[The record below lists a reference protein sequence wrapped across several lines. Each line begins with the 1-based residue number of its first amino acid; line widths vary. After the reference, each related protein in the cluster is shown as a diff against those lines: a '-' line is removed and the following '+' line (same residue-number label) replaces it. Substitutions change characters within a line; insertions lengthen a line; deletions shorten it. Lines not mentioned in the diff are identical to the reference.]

1 MVKIEVQKIGSR
13 KGVDEM
19 EKETMERYQAWLND
33 PSISE
38 KDKEV
43 LKKMNESEIQD
54 AFFKD
59 LEFGTAGMRGVIG
72 LGANRMNF
80 YTVGR
85 ATQAFANYINK
96 TVRGEKSVAISYDT
110 RNFSKD
116 FAIESAEILAANGI
130 KVYLFDDFRPTPLL
144 SFAVR
149 YLKTTAGIM
158 ITASHNPLE
167 YNGYK
172 VYWSNGAQ
180 VIPPHDEGIIKEYEE
195 IKSFGEI
202 KRIPFEEAKKKGLV
216 VMVGQEVDLGYFE
229 KALSYSFG
237 ISSKDLK
244 IVYTPLHGT
253 GTKIVPPLLEKVG
266 FGIYIQKEQ
275 QVPDGNFPTVNYPN
289 PEFDDAFKLA
299 LDDAKRLD
307 ADIVVAS
314 DPDADR
320 MGVLVKHKEDY
331 VRIDGN
337 QMGILFLNFLL
348 EMYSK
353 KGMPK
358 NPAVIE
364 SIVSSKLF
372 AKIAKAH
379 GVEVSEVLTGFKWIC
394 NEADRLRAEGKT
406 VFFAY
411 EESYGYNI
419 GDFVYDKDS
428 GTPIMVTCEMA
439 AYYKQK
445 GMTLVDALEEIYK
458 KYGYYLEGQLSPV
471 YEGGAGVEKIKRI
484 MKRLR
489 ENPIENLA
497 GHKLTGMIDYLKGHG
512 QIPPSD
518 VLRMEFG
525 DKLLVYAR
533 PSGTEPKVKF
543 YFMVMNMETFEE
555 AKSLLE
561 KAKEEFT
568 KVLGLED

>member
-1 MVKIEVQKIGSR
+1 MDKTTIQ
-13 KGVDEM
+13 
-19 EKETMERYQAWLND
+19 RYQAWLDD
-33 PSISE
+33 PSISKE
-38 KDKEV
+38 DKEE
-43 LKKMNESEIQD
+43 LKSFNEFQIQD
-54 AFFKD
+54 AFYKD
-59 LEFGTAGMRGVIG
+59 LEFGTGGMRGIMG

-80 YTVGR
+80 YTVGK
-85 ATQAFANYINK
+85 ATQALANYINK
-96 TVRGEKSVAISYDT
+96 TVKGEKSVVISYDT
-110 RNFSKD
+110 RNFSKE
-116 FAIESAEILAANGI
+116 FAVESAKILAANGI

-149 YLKTTAGIM
+149 YLKTSAGIM
-158 ITASHNPLE
+158 ITASHNPPQ

-172 VYWSNGAQ
+172 AYWSNGAQ
-180 VIPPHDEGIIKEYEE
+180 VIPPHDEGIIKEYEA

-202 KRIPFEEAKKKGLV
+202 KSMPIEMAEEKGLV
-216 VMVGQEVDLGYFE
+216 VIVGEEVDSAYFE

-237 ISSKDLK
+237 ITSKNLK

-253 GTKIVPPLLEKVG
+253 GIKIVPPLLEKVG
-266 FGIYIQKEQ
+266 FDIYVQKEQ

-289 PEFDDAFKLA
+289 PEFDDAYKLA
-299 LDDAKRLD
+299 LDDAKKIN
-307 ADIVVAS
+307 ADLIVAS

-320 MGVLVKHKEDY
+320 MGILVKHKGDY

-337 QMGILFLNFLL
+337 QMGTLLLNFLL
-348 EMYSK
+348 DMYSQ
-353 KGMPK
+353 KGLQK
-358 NPAVIE
+358 NLAVIE

-379 GVEVSEVLTGFKWIC
+379 GIWVSEVLTGFKWIC

-406 VFFAY
+406 VFFAF

-439 AYYKQK
+439 AYYNQK
-445 GMTLVDALEEIYK
+445 GMTLVDVLDEIYK
-458 KYGYYLEGQLSPV
+458 KYGYYLESQLSPV
-471 YEGGAGVEKIKRI
+471 YEGEAGVEKIKRI

-497 GHKLTGMIDYLKGHG
+497 GHNLTEMIDYLKGHN

-518 VLRMEFG
+518 VLKMEFG

-543 YFMVMNMETFEE
+543 YFMVMNMETLEKAE
-555 AKSLLE
+555 SLLE

-568 KVLGLED
+568 QILGLEN

>member
-1 MVKIEVQKIGSR
+1 
-13 KGVDEM
+13 M
-19 EKETMERYQAWLND
+19 EKETLKRYEVWLND
-33 PSISE
+33 PAISD
-38 KDKEV
+38 KDKEE
-43 LKKMNESEIQD
+43 LKKMKPDEIQD
-54 AFFKD
+54 AFFMD
-59 LEFGTAGMRGVIG
+59 LEFGTAGLRGIMG

-85 ATQAFANYINK
+85 ATQALANYINK
-96 TVRGEKSVAISYDT
+96 TVEGEKSVAVSYDT
-110 RNFSKD
+110 RKFSKE
-116 FAIESAEILAANGI
+116 FAVESAQILAANGI

-149 YLKTTAGIM
+149 FLKATAGIM
-158 ITASHNPLE
+158 ITASHNPPE

-180 VIPPHDEGIIKEYEE
+180 IIPPHDKGIIEEYE
-195 IKSFGEI
+195 KLSFADV
-202 KRIPFEEAKKKGLV
+202 KRMSFDEAKDKGFV
-216 VMVGQEVDLGYFE
+216 VMVGKEVDSAYFE

-253 GTKIVPPLLEKVG
+253 GIKIVPPLLEKVG
-266 FGIYIQKEQ
+266 FDVYIQKEQ
-275 QVPDGNFPTVNYPN
+275 QIPDGSFPTVSYPN
-289 PEFDDAFKLA
+289 PEFDEAFELA
-299 LDDAKRLD
+299 LKDARSID

-320 MGVLVKHKEDY
+320 MGVLVKHKGDC

-337 QMGILFLNFLL
+337 QMGILLLNFLL
-348 EMYSK
+348 TMYSE
-353 KGMPK
+353 KGMPE

-372 AKIAKAH
+372 AKIARAH

-394 NEADRLRAEGKT
+394 NEADRLRKEGKT

-411 EESYGYNI
+411 EESYGYNV

-439 AYYKQK
+439 AYYKKK

-458 KYGYYLEGQLSPV
+458 KYGYYLEDQLSPV
-471 YEGGAGVEKIKRI
+471 YEGEKGLEKIKGI
-484 MKRLR
+484 MERLR
-489 ENPIENLA
+489 EKPIESLA
-497 GHKLTGMIDYLKGHG
+497 GHRLTRVVDYLKGYDR
-512 QIPPSD
+512 ISPSD
-518 VLRMEFG
+518 VLKMEFG
-525 DKLLVYAR
+525 EKFIVYVR
-533 PSGTEPKVKF
+533 PSGTEPKIKF
-543 YFMVMNMETFEE
+543 YFMAMEMENIEE
-555 AKSLLE
+555 AKKLL
-561 KAKEEFT
+561 KRAKEELV
-568 KVLGLED
+568 KVLDLEE

>member
-1 MVKIEVQKIGSR
+1 M
-13 KGVDEM
+13 D
-19 EKETMERYQAWLND
+19 KETMERYQAWLND

-43 LKKMNESEIQD
+43 LRKMSESEIQD

-59 LEFGTAGMRGVIG
+59 LEFGTAGMRGIMG

-80 YTVGR
+80 YTVGK

-96 TVRGEKSVAISYDT
+96 AVEGEKSVAISYDT
-110 RNFSKD
+110 RNFSRD

-149 YLKTTAGIM
+149 FLRATAGIM
-158 ITASHNPLE
+158 ITASHNPPE

-180 VIPPHDEGIIKEYEE
+180 IIPPHDQGIIEEYE
-195 IKSFGEI
+195 KLSFADV
-202 KRIPFEEAKKKGLV
+202 KRMSFDEAKDKGFA
-216 VMVGQEVDLGYFE
+216 VMVGKKVDSAYFE

-253 GTKIVPPLLEKVG
+253 GIKIVPALLEKVG
-266 FGIYIQKEQ
+266 FDVYIQKEQ
-275 QVPDGNFPTVNYPN
+275 QVPDGNFPTVSYPN
-289 PEFDDAFKLA
+289 PEFDEAFELA
-299 LDDAKRLD
+299 LKDARSID

-320 MGVLVKHKEDY
+320 MGVLVKHKRDY

-337 QMGILFLNFLL
+337 QMGILLLNFLL

-439 AYYKQK
+439 AYYKQE
-445 GMTLVDALEEIYK
+445 GMTLVDALEKIYK

-471 YEGGAGVEKIKRI
+471 YEGEAGVEKIRRI

-489 ENPIENLA
+489 ENPIESLA

-518 VLRMEFG
+518 VLKMEFG
-525 DKLLVYAR
+525 DRLLVYAR

-543 YFMVMNMETFEE
+543 YFMVMNMESLEE

-561 KAKEEFT
+561 KAKEEFVKT
-568 KVLGLED
+568 LGLED

>member
-1 MVKIEVQKIGSR
+1 
-13 KGVDEM
+13 
-19 EKETMERYQAWLND
+19 MERYQAWLDD

-54 AFFKD
+54 AFFMD
-59 LEFGTAGMRGVIG
+59 LEFGTAGLRGIMG

-80 YTVGR
+80 YTVGK
-85 ATQAFANYINK
+85 ATQALANYINK
-96 TVRGEKSVAISYDT
+96 TVEGEKSVAISYDT
-110 RNFSKD
+110 RRFSRE
-116 FAIESAEILAANGI
+116 FAEEAAQILAANGI

-149 YLKTTAGIM
+149 FLKATAGIM
-158 ITASHNPLE
+158 ITASHNPPE

-180 VIPPHDEGIIKEYEE
+180 IIPPHDKGIIEEYE
-195 IKSFGEI
+195 KLSFADV
-202 KRIPFEEAKKKGLV
+202 KRISFDEAKDKGFV
-216 VMVGQEVDLGYFE
+216 VMVGKEVDSAYFE

-253 GTKIVPPLLEKVG
+253 GIKIVPPLLEKVG
-266 FGIYIQKEQ
+266 FDVYIQKEQ
-275 QVPDGNFPTVNYPN
+275 QIPDGGFPTVSYPN
-289 PEFDDAFKLA
+289 PEFDEAFELA
-299 LDDAKRLD
+299 LKDARSID

-320 MGVLVKHKEDY
+320 MGVLVKHRGDY

-337 QMGILFLNFLL
+337 QMGILLLNFLL
-348 EMYSK
+348 TMYSR

-394 NEADRLRAEGKT
+394 NEADRLRAESKT

-439 AYYKQK
+439 AYYKQE
-445 GMTLVDALEEIYK
+445 GMTLVDALEKIYK

-471 YEGGAGVEKIKRI
+471 YEGEAGVEKIRRI

-489 ENPIENLA
+489 ENPIESLA

-518 VLRMEFG
+518 VLKMEFG
-525 DKLLVYAR
+525 DRLLVYAR

-543 YFMVMNMETFEE
+543 YFMVMNMESLEE

-561 KAKEEFT
+561 KAKEEFAKT
-568 KVLGLED
+568 LGLED